1 MTGSVRIIFVPGM
14 KPKPP
19 ERIHRQV
26 LGRCMRAGLERV
38 DPDVAE
44 PLRDGARC
52 LTTAAWNHAFYR
64 RHRNIELDKRSI
76 ERILEESEP
85 SHRDIVDIEA
95 FARRKTRI
103 LLRMGH
109 AAPLFSSLFA
119 RRSMRLTV
127 TETHRYLMNWGGI
140 AKVVRN
146 IVRSALLD
154 AWSADEQVLLI
165 GHSLGSVIAYDT
177 LWELSHGERHENGR
191 VSLFM
196 TLGSPLASP
205 MILRGVQGAR
215 LSGRERYPEI
225 VDRWQNFSAHG
236 EITALYPRL
245 GPYYGEMV
253 ELGSLEALQ
262 DCTGFYNH
270 YRDRG
275 RLDVHTSYG
284 YLITRPVAESI
295 AGWLR
300 TANAAG

>member
-1 MTGSVRIIFVPGM
+1 MTETVRIIFVPGM

-38 DPDVAE
+38 DPDAAE

-64 RHRNIELDKRSI
+64 KHRNIELDKRSI
-76 ERILEESEP
+76 ERILEQPEP
-85 SHRDIVDIEA
+85 SNRDIVDIEA

-140 AKVVRN
+140 ATVVRE
-146 IVRSALLD
+146 IVRKALVD
-154 AWSADEQVLLI
+154 AWSAGEQVLLI

-177 LWELSHGERHENGR
+177 LWELSHGERRENGR

-205 MILRGVQGAR
+205 MILRGVLGAR
-215 LSGRERYPEI
+215 LSGLERYPEI
-225 VDRWQNFSAHG
+225 VDRWQNFSARG
-236 EITALYPRL
+236 EITALHPRL
-245 GPYYGEMV
+245 GPHYGEMV

-262 DCTGFYNH
+262 DCTGFHNH

-300 TANAAG
+300 TANAVG

>member
-1 MTGSVRIIFVPGM
+1 
-14 KPKPP
+14 
-19 ERIHRQV
+19 
-26 LGRCMRAGLERV
+26 
-38 DPDVAE
+38 
-44 PLRDGARC
+44 
-52 LTTAAWNHAFYR
+52 
-64 RHRNIELDKRSI
+64 
-76 ERILEESEP
+76 
-85 SHRDIVDIEA
+85 
-95 FARRKTRI
+95 
-103 LLRMGH
+103 
-109 AAPLFSSLFA
+109 
-119 RRSMRLTV
+119 MRLTV

-140 AKVVRN
+140 ARVVRD

-154 AWSADEQVLLI
+154 AWSAGEQVLLI

-177 LWELSHGERHENGR
+177 LWELSHGERRENGR

-215 LSGRERYPEI
+215 FSGRERYPEI
-225 VDRWQNFSAHG
+225 VDRWQNFSARG
-236 EITALYPRL
+236 EITALHPRL

-300 TANAAG
+300 TANAVG